1 MLVLRNRMLASLVL
15 PPPSPLLCK
24 PTTFGFCLPTLLSH
38 STRRR
43 NPTQNASS
51 ASKTTQSPPMADAAR
66 FVRTVLFVPP
76 GVEPDEVTDEMV
88 LPGSNIV
95 VGPYA
100 GDARIREVEFMKSSP
115 RAKDCP
121 KDGRPEFAI
130 LGRSNV
136 GKSSLINALVRKK
149 EVALTSKKPGK
160 TQLINHFLVNK
171 SWYIVDLPGYGFAK
185 APDAAQMNWSAF
197 TKGYFLNRDTL
208 VAVLLLI
215 DASVPP
221 QKIDLD
227 CANWLGRNNIPM
239 TFVFTKCDKMKASKG
254 KRPDENIRD
263 FQQLI
268 KQNYRQH
275 PAWIMT
281 SSVTGLGR
289 DELLRHMSQLRNY
302 WDQ

>member
-1 MLVLRNRMLASLVL
+1 MLSSQLTESMQQALGNESCAHCFLWTSTALATKTRTRKMLVLRNRMLASLVL

-24 PTTFGFCLPTLLSH
+24 PTTFGFCLPTRLSH

-149 EVALTSKKPGK
+149 EVALTSKKPGVV
-160 TQLINHFLVNK
+160 F
-171 SWYIVDLPGYGFAK
+171 Y
-185 APDAAQMNWSAF
+185 F
-197 TKGYFLNRDTL
+197 T
-208 VAVLLLI
+208 
-215 DASVPP
+215 P
-221 QKIDLD
+221 
-227 CANWLGRNNIPM
+227 
-239 TFVFTKCDKMKASKG
+239 
-254 KRPDENIRD
+254 
-263 FQQLI
+263 
-268 KQNYRQH
+268 
-275 PAWIMT
+275 
-281 SSVTGLGR
+281 
-289 DELLRHMSQLRNY
+289 
-302 WDQ
+302 